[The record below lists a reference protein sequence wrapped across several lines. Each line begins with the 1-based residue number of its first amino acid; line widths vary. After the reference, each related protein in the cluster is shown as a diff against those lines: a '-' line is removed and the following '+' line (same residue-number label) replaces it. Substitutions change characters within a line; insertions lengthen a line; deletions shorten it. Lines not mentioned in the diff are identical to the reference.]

1 MKVNKK
7 NARGGKEN
15 LHSEPDKKL
24 KNKRHRHMLLTISGI
39 QKSEILMANRFVGVS
54 LFSLTLKL
62 ATLTQVN
69 NGPRYSRAVGMRNTT
84 LGFD

>member
-1 MKVNKK
+1 MKVNEK

-39 QKSEILMANRFVGVS
+39 QKSEILMAVCTHGPVLKSRLSRF
-54 LFSLTLKL
+54 
-62 ATLTQVN
+62 
-69 NGPRYSRAVGMRNTT
+69 
-84 LGFD
+84 LGR